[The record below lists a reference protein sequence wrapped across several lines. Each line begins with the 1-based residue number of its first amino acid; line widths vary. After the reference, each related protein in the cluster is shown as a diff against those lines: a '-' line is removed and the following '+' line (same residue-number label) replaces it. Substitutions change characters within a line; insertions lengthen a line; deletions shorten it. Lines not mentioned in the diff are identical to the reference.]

1 MPYVIWEGYWM
12 TRSFHVLCLA
22 VGCVVAFAI
31 DHAIETGVAEAQ
43 GPSSIQAMLAG
54 LEDGSIQ
61 SNTVEYKPGSVR
73 WGRAV
78 GIVDA
83 PLSDVLAVVENYAGY
98 QTFMPHFKVSKV
110 LSQRGL
116 NALVYMQASIAR
128 NTMNLWAQMK
138 VGPRPNE
145 GETRIIEGKMV
156 DGNMDAMLARWEVTS
171 IDANRTLVAF
181 QLLMDPKLPLPDSLV
196 SSENEIATKKTIK
209 ALRQV
214 MVERLKKTTAKR

>member
-1 MPYVIWEGYWM
+1 VKL
-12 TRSFHVLCLA
+12 T
-22 VGCVVAFAI
+22 
-31 DHAIETGVAEAQ
+31 
-43 GPSSIQAMLAG
+43 G
-54 LEDGSIQ
+54 LEDGTIQ
-61 SNTVEYKPGSVR
+61 SSTVPYKPDSVR
-73 WGRAV
+73 WGRAI

-83 PLSDVLAVVENYAGY
+83 PLADVLAVVENYAGY

-110 LSQRGL
+110 LSQRGTT
-116 NALVYMQASIAR
+116 ALVYMQASLAK

-138 VGPRPNE
+138 VGPKPNE
-145 GETRIIEGKMV
+145 GETRIIEGKMM
-156 DGNMDAMLARWEVTS
+156 DGNMDAMLARWEVTP

-181 QLLMDPKLPLPDSLV
+181 QLLMDPKLPLPDSFV

>member
-1 MPYVIWEGYWM
+1 M
-12 TRSFHVLCLA
+12 TRSFFVLCLTIS
-22 VGCVVAFAI
+22 CVVVVTAA
-31 DHAIETGVAEAQ
+31 HSTAVAEAQ
-43 GPSSIQAMLAG
+43 GPTNNVSAMLAG
-54 LEDGSIQ
+54 LEDGTIQ
-61 SNTVEYKPGSVR
+61 SKTVEYKPGGVR

-83 PLSDVLAVVENYAGY
+83 PLADVLAVVQNYAGY
-98 QTFMPHFKVSKV
+98 QSFMPHFKVSKV
-110 LSQRGL
+110 LSQRGT
-116 NALVYMQASIAR
+116 NALVYMQASLAR

-181 QLLMDPKLPLPDSLV
+181 QLLMDPKLPLPDSFV
-196 SSENEIATKKTIK
+196 SSENETATKKTIK

-214 MVERLKKTTAKR
+214 MAERLKKTTAKR

>member
-1 MPYVIWEGYWM
+1 M
-12 TRSFHVLCLA
+12 TRSLSVLCLA
-22 VGCVVAFAI
+22 IGCVVAFAT
-31 DHAIETGVAEAQ
+31 DHALAEAQ

-61 SNTVEYKPGSVR
+61 SKTVEYKPGGVR

-78 GIVDA
+78 GIVEA
-83 PLSDVLAVVENYAGY
+83 PLTDVLSVVENYGGY
-98 QTFMPHFKVSKV
+98 QSFMPHFKVSKV
-110 LSQRGL
+110 LSQRGSS
-116 NALVYMQASIAR
+116 ALVYMQASLAK

-171 IDANRTLVAF
+171 IDAKRTLVAF
-181 QLLMDPKLPLPDSLV
+181 QLLMDPKLPLPDSFV
-196 SSENEIATKKTIK
+196 SSENETATKKTIR

-214 MVERLKKTTAKR
+214 MAERLKKTTAKR

>member
-1 MPYVIWEGYWM
+1 MM
-12 TRSFHVLCLA
+12 RSLSVLCLA
-22 VGCVVAFAI
+22 IGCVVAFAT
-31 DHAIETGVAEAQ
+31 DHALAEAQ

-61 SNTVEYKPGSVR
+61 SKTVEYKPGGVR

-83 PLSDVLAVVENYAGY
+83 PLTDVLSVVENYAGY

-110 LSQRGL
+110 LSQRGSS
-116 NALVYMQASIAR
+116 ALVYMQASLAR

-156 DGNMDAMLARWEVTS
+156 DGNMDAMLARWEVTA

-181 QLLMDPKLPLPDSLV
+181 QLLMDPKLPLPDSFV

-214 MVERLKKTTAKR
+214 VAERIKKTTAKR

>member
-1 MPYVIWEGYWM
+1 M
-12 TRSFHVLCLA
+12 TRSLSVLYLTVALVAALA
-22 VGCVVAFAI
+22 TEHPGVA
-31 DHAIETGVAEAQ
+31 VAEAQ
-43 GPSSIQAMLAG
+43 GPNSVKLTG
-54 LEDGSIQ
+54 LEAGQIQ
-61 SNTVEYKPGSVR
+61 SSTVQYKPDSVR
-73 WGRAV
+73 WGRAI

-83 PLSDVLAVVENYAGY
+83 PLADVLAVVENYAGY

-110 LSQRGL
+110 LSQRGSS
-116 NALVYMQASIAR
+116 ALVYMQASLAK

-138 VGPRPNE
+138 VGPKPNE
-145 GETRIIEGKMV
+145 GDTRIIEGKMI
-156 DGNMDAMLARWEVTS
+156 DGNMDAMLARWEVTP

-181 QLLMDPKLPLPDSLV
+181 QLLMDPKLPLPDSFV

>member
-1 MPYVIWEGYWM
+1 M
-12 TRSFHVLCLA
+12 RSLSVLCLA
-22 VGCVVAFAI
+22 IGCVVAAT
-31 DHAIETGVAEAQ
+31 DHAQAEAQ
-43 GPSSIQAMLAG
+43 GPAGIKAMLAG
-54 LEDGSIQ
+54 LEDGTIQ
-61 SNTVEYKPGSVR
+61 SKTVEYKPGGVR

-83 PLSDVLAVVENYAGY
+83 PLGDVLSVVENYAGY

-110 LSQRGL
+110 LSQRGTS
-116 NALVYMQASIAR
+116 ALVYMQASLAK

-181 QLLMDPKLPLPDSLV
+181 QLLMDPKLPLPDSFV
-196 SSENEIATKKTIK
+196 SSENETATKKTIK

-214 MVERLKKTTAKR
+214 MAERLKKATAKR

>member
-1 MPYVIWEGYWM
+1 M
-12 TRSFHVLCLA
+12 TRSLSVLRLVVTCVAALA
-22 VGCVVAFAI
+22 INHTAF
-31 DHAIETGVAEAQ
+31 AEAQ
-43 GPSSIQAMLAG
+43 GPTSEKLAG
-54 LEDGSIQ
+54 LQDGTIKS
-61 SNTVEYKPGSVR
+61 STVEYKPDSVR
-73 WGRAV
+73 WGRAI

-83 PLSDVLAVVENYAGY
+83 PLADVLAVVENYAGY

-110 LSQRGL
+110 LSQRGTS
-116 NALVYMQASIAR
+116 ALVYMQASLAR

-138 VGPRPNE
+138 ISPKASE
-145 GETRIIEGKMV
+145 GETRIIEGRMV
-156 DGNMDAMLARWEVTS
+156 DGNMDAMIARWEVTP

-181 QLLMDPKLPLPDSLV
+181 QLLMDPKLPLPDSFV